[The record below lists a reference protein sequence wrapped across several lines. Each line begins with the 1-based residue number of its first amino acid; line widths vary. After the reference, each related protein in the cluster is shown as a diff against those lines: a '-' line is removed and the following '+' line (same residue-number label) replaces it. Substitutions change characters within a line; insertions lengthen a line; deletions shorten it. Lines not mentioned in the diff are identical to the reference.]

1 MQKAAGKIDYNL
13 RINLFSFWQNKT
25 MRYFLK
31 LASTRLPCYMREK
44 DNKKIGLH
52 INRAITGQKQG
63 TFSKGKKTVQWSIL
77 VIRNVN
83 CFFVQLISFSFK

>member
-1 MQKAAGKIDYNL
+1 
-13 RINLFSFWQNKT
+13 

-63 TFSKGKKTVQWSIL
+63 TFSKGKKTAYNDVQWSIL